1 MPPFFK
7 LFHQLPMLL
16 AILNLRFLLIHATPT
31 SHASQLSSLSN
42 DLSPRTQPLYSAALT
57 SHPKRAQVTKG
68 TFYRG
73 LWSLALTTATFLAQG
88 PSSSVAPASDVE
100 FFAQQILDK
109 VATRIA
115 TGATEKTAFGWGL
128 EGISIAFASW
138 IDPVTNVA
146 PGVPVRYTFRGNS
159 SPFMLC
165 YESSGMSQEFSAPK
179 TCLVTQN
186 STRKSNA
193 DSEIIKW
200 EVVQEFVTRFVLW
213 RAQRGTVL
221 AFSGNIW
228 GPGGQCIKIVLEVA
242 GTTGFAEVASNILD
256 SASEI
261 HGGG

>member
-16 AILNLRFLLIHATPT
+16 AILNLRFLLAHATPT

-138 IDPVTNVA
+138 IDPVTSVA

-165 YESSGMSQEFSAPK
+165 HESSGMSQEFSALK
-179 TCLVTQN
+179 TCLAT
-186 STRKSNA
+186 
-193 DSEIIKW
+193 
-200 EVVQEFVTRFVLW
+200 
-213 RAQRGTVL
+213 
-221 AFSGNIW
+221 
-228 GPGGQCIKIVLEVA
+228 
-242 GTTGFAEVASNILD
+242 
-256 SASEI
+256 
-261 HGGG
+261 